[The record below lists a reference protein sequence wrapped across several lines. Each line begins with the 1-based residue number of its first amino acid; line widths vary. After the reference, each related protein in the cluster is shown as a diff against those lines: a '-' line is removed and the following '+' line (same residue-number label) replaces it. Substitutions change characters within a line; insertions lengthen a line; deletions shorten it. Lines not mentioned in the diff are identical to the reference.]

1 VREAAAAVLVA
12 GAFFVWSSWQLN
24 PLCGILSPLA
34 LGWVLFYS
42 YTKRFTRWS
51 HLVLGGGLS
60 IAPVGG
66 YLAVTGAWPSPWW
79 MPVVL
84 ALAVTMWSAG
94 FDVLYA
100 LQDTEFDRRNGLH
113 SIPATLGEGRAIMLA
128 RVMHLITI
136 ASLAIVGVATGGGVL
151 YFAGVAIAAG
161 LLTYEHRLVRPGDL
175 SKLDAAFFTMN
186 GVISI
191 VFFLCVFAER
201 TAVALGWGARLGI
214 GA

>member
-1 VREAAAAVLVA
+1 M
-12 GAFFVWSSWQLN
+12 
-24 PLCGILSPLA
+24 LSPLA
-34 LGWVLFYS
+34 LAWVLFYS

-51 HLVLGGGLS
+51 HLVLGGGLA

-100 LQDTEFDRRNGLH
+100 LQDTEFDRRHGLH
-113 SIPATLGEGRAIMLA
+113 SIPATLGEGRAIGLA
-128 RVMHLITI
+128 RVMHFITI

-151 YFAGVAIAAG
+151 YFTGVAIAAG
-161 LLTYEHRLVRPGDL
+161 LLIYEHRLVHPGDL
-175 SKLDAAFFTMN
+175 SRLDAAFFTMN

-201 TAVALGWGARLGI
+201 AVVALGWGARLGI